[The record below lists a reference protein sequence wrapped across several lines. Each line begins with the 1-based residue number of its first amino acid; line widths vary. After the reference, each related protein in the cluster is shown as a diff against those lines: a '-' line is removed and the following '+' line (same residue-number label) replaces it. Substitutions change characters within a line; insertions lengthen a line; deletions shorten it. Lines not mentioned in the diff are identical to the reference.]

1 MHPRTK
7 PDFIPSLLNGIR
19 HDGAMNMRL
28 YRNDKLVCDR
38 QAIYGQGASGPK
50 LNNEPWETIE
60 HYTSCDTIKLK
71 AGDKIKM
78 TSDYDLTKHR
88 L

>member
-1 MHPRTK
+1 
-7 PDFIPSLLNGIR
+7 
-19 HDGAMNMRL
+19 MNMKL

-38 QAIYGQGASGPK
+38 QAIYGSGSGGPK
-50 LNNEPWETIE
+50 LNNELWETIE
-60 HYTSCDTIKLK
+60 RYTSCETIKLN

>member
-1 MHPRTK
+1 LESNCPNY
-7 PDFIPSLLNGIR
+7 FR
-19 HDGAMNMRL
+19 HDGAMNMKL

-38 QAIYGQGASGPK
+38 KAIYGSGSSGPK

-60 HYTSCDTIKLK
+60 RYTSCDTIKLSP
-71 AGDKIKM
+71 GDKIKM
-78 TSDYDLTKHR
+78 TSDYDLTQHR

>member
-1 MHPRTK
+1 
-7 PDFIPSLLNGIR
+7 
-19 HDGAMNMRL
+19 MNMKL
-28 YRNDKLVCDR
+28 YRNGKLVCDR
-38 QAIYGQGASGPK
+38 QAIYGSGSGGFK
-50 LNNEPWETIE
+50 LNDQEWETIE
-60 HYTSCDTIKLK
+60 RYTSCDTVKLN

>member
-1 MHPRTK
+1 MK
-7 PDFIPSLLNGIR
+7 
-19 HDGAMNMRL
+19 L
-28 YRNDKLVCDR
+28 YRNEKLVCDR
-38 QAIYGQGASGPK
+38 QAIYGSGSSGPM

-60 HYTSCDTIKLK
+60 RYTPCDTIALK